1 MYHSASLCRLKIQ
14 NFAAMLCADDSRR
27 LRVCM
32 MHYFSTLKLDIV
44 VPAALHADDDG
55 AASTHVDIKTDP
67 RCQIEGLDV
76 KSMSTALVERY
87 I

>member
-1 MYHSASLCRLKIQ
+1 
-14 NFAAMLCADDSRR
+14 
-27 LRVCM
+27 M

-55 AASTHVDIKTDP
+55 AASTHVDIKT
-67 RCQIEGLDV
+67 LDV
-76 KSMSTALVERY
+76 KMYRSTTAVL

>member
-1 MYHSASLCRLKIQ
+1 
-14 NFAAMLCADDSRR
+14 MLCADDSRR

-55 AASTHVDIKTDP
+55 AASTHVDIKT
-67 RCQIEGLDV
+67 LDV
-76 KSMSTALVERY
+76 KMYRSTNAVL